1 MLEISSCL
9 FNIKSV
15 FFLQA
20 IVRGQSESTRGGF
33 NDPLRMVSVARSNS
47 LRESNPLLHSSR
59 KTDQISASTLYELDE
74 EAQPVQ
80 ILHNGIH
87 SMASDRNSAGNHLQF
102 RHPSAEIGQNG
113 HLNSEVNGR
122 LSVHGN
128 QQKVP
133 ANGSIHHYQ
142 SGFDDSSYTG
152 SHQNPMRSGQ
162 NVPVSES
169 QRIVSSGHNL
179 SGNNTEANRQA
190 VINHTRHY
198 NQSEQR
204 INHST
209 GLQVSLTRNAV
220 YAFSLH

>member
-1 MLEISSCL
+1 MS
-9 FNIKSV
+9 

-20 IVRGQSESTRGGF
+20 IVRGQSENVKGGF

-59 KTDQISASTLYELDE
+59 KTDQLSASTLYELDE
-74 EAQPVQ
+74 DAPPVQ
-80 ILHNGIH
+80 SARNGVH
-87 SMASDRNSAGNHLQF
+87 STASDRNFAGNPVQF
-102 RHPSAEIGQNG
+102 HHPSVEIGQNG

-133 ANGSIHHYQ
+133 ANGSIHRYQ
-142 SGFDDSSYTG
+142 SGFDDISYNG

-162 NVPVSES
+162 NVPLSES

-179 SGNNTEANRQA
+179 SGNNADANKYA

-204 INHST
+204 INQST
-209 GLQVSLTRNAV
+209 GLQVSLTRRVWTAV
-220 YAFSLH
+220 FAASLH

>member
-1 MLEISSCL
+1 MFL
-9 FNIKSV
+9 
-15 FFLQA
+15 LQA
-20 IVRGQSESTRGGF
+20 IVRGQSENIRGGGF
-33 NDPLRMVSVARSNS
+33 SDPLRMVSVARSNS

-80 ILHNGIH
+80 SLHNGIH
-87 SMASDRNSAGNHLQF
+87 SMASDRNSAGNQNHLRF
-102 RHPSAEIGQNG
+102 NHPSVEIGQNG

-133 ANGSIHHYQ
+133 ATGGGHHYQ
-142 SGFDDSSYTG
+142 SGFDDVSYNG
-152 SHQNPMRSGQ
+152 SYQNPTRSGQ
-162 NVPVSES
+162 KVPLSES

-179 SGNNTEANRQA
+179 SGNNTDANRYSA
-190 VINHTRHY
+190 INHTRHY

-204 INHST
+204 INQST
-209 GLQVSLTRNAV
+209 GLQVSLTRKVWNAV
-220 YAFSLH
+220 FAFSLH